1 MNNIVPNRI
10 KQPGQ
15 CCENCGKSFKKRT
28 NLADHYIVCDLI
40 QKSKKSTGR
49 IKILEDEEETDIPSP
64 QKMYYMLLEMTKKYN
79 KLQEQMDEMSKLVVR
94 KKKKINFIE
103 WLNENVAPNM
113 VFEQLINLIVICEE
127 DFEFIMNNSFYDT
140 IHQIFSRSLEKE
152 ISLPIFAFNQKVNV
166 FYIFIGMGGWIE
178 LPKDKLIRFLNKVH
192 IKLADTFYSW
202 RKIQILHLGVNK
214 DKFETACD
222 KTIVKLMSIEFS
234 IESMF
239 SKARSVLFNC
249 LKKDIKSLIE
259 YEIEV

>member
-1 MNNIVPNRI
+1 
-10 KQPGQ
+10 
-15 CCENCGKSFKKRT
+15 
-28 NLADHYIVCDLI
+28 
-40 QKSKKSTGR
+40 
-49 IKILEDEEETDIPSP
+49 
-64 QKMYYMLLEMTKKYN
+64 MLLEMTKKYN

-103 WLNENVAPNM
+103 WLNENVAPNI
-113 VFEQLINLIVICEE
+113 VFEQLIDLIDISPE

-140 IHQIFSRSLEKE
+140 IQQIFYRSLEHETTK
-152 ISLPIFAFNQKVNV
+152 SLPIIAFNQKVNV

-192 IKLADTFYSW
+192 IKLADAFYSW

-222 KTIVKLMSIEFS
+222 KTIIKLMSVEFS
-234 IESMF
+234 VESMF
-239 SKARSVLFNC
+239 SKTRSILFNC